1 MKEIESLIKRA
12 NKYIQSAEKLIKE
25 KDYESS
31 VSELIMQCF
40 MLPKQHY

>member
-31 VSELIMQCF
+31 VSELMQCF